1 MTIAGAKKQ
10 DKQMKN
16 KQELERDWSEGSAGK
31 ESPLSAED
39 TRDPGLIPES
49 GKSPGGGNGNP
60 LRYSGLENSMDRGA
74 WQAIVHGIM
83 KNWKR
88 LSKHSSWST
97 SLGRTVTLV

>member
-1 MTIAGAKKQ
+1 
-10 DKQMKN
+10 MKN
-16 KQELERDWSEGSAGK
+16 KQGLERDWSEGSAGK

-39 TRDPGLIPES
+39 TRDLGLIPES

-60 LRYSGLENSMDRGA
+60 LWYSGLENSMDRGA

-83 KNWKR
+83 KSRKR

-97 SLGRTVTLV
+97 SLGCTVTLV